1 MKKADKTLGRDGNLA
16 TSRDWNLTT
25 IQGNLVSP
33 ATVASMFDGRAA

>member
-16 TSRDWNLTT
+16 TARDWNLTT
-25 IQGNLVSP
+25 IQGNLDSP